1 MTKLNYKRA
10 NGIEPSS
17 LDWKSKVITIIRR
30 PRCYKFDCLIILI
43 ITYKK
48 KKAIEKNIN
57 KNDKKMLDNYKKF
70 CIIYNINGSLKGDAL
85 ASTAMVES
93 YFA

>member
-1 MTKLNYKRA
+1 
-10 NGIEPSS
+10 
-17 LDWKSKVITIIRR
+17 
-30 PRCYKFDCLIILI
+30 
-43 ITYKK
+43 
-48 KKAIEKNIN
+48 
-57 KNDKKMLDNYKKF
+57 MLDNYKKF